1 MPLLIRQF
9 SIKAYY
15 FQGNDGS
22 LAVLTV
28 LDDQLDADLN
38 YYEPDILLH
47 IESCG
52 RGTDVVFLKSSM
64 QNHVNPASHF
74 GLTADVLY
82 HAT

>member
-1 MPLLIRQF
+1 MRQF
-9 SIKAYY
+9 SIKAHY
-15 FQGNDGS
+15 FQGNDGT

-52 RGTDVVFLKSSM
+52 RGTNVVF
-64 QNHVNPASHF
+64 
-74 GLTADVLY
+74 
-82 HAT
+82 

>member
-9 SIKAYY
+9 SIKAHS

-52 RGTDVVFLKSSM
+52 RGTDVVFFLIKG
-64 QNHVNPASHF
+64 VLC
-74 GLTADVLY
+74 GTA
-82 HAT
+82 